1 MPSKKKSAGKKSAP
15 PGAIKKKQPTTKT
28 GVRKN
33 AGSKNSFFIITI
45 GASAGGLNAI
55 NEVVAQLPANLNA
68 AVLIVI
74 HLSKAA
80 IGDLLLERIRKNSK
94 LPCQIGRQGDA
105 IIPGQV
111 YIAAPDTHLL
121 IKDDKVIVGHGPP
134 ENRFRPSIDVLFRSA
149 AANAGERAIGIVLT
163 GLLNDGTAGMMAI
176 KQSGG
181 YCIVQ
186 DPNEAEYPAMPLSVL
201 ENMEADYCV
210 SLKSMGSIIEKI
222 TQEPI
227 AEGAVPPQQVMI
239 ESRLSEMAAT
249 EVKEV
254 SRLGKKTLLAC
265 PDCGGGLWVVK
276 NGWIKHYRCHIGH
289 SYSEQDLDVK
299 QSEKIESTMW
309 VAVRMMEERKLLINR
324 LTKEN
329 NDRGLRQLSRTYEEQ
344 GRQLE
349 EHITRLKELIF
360 GINTD

>member
-1 MPSKKKSAGKKSAP
+1 MPSQKKTTRKKDSTPAD
-15 PGAIKKKQPTTKT
+15 IKKKPRTTKN

-33 AGSKNSFFIITI
+33 SDSKNSFFIICI

-55 NEVVAQLPANLNA
+55 NELVTQLPANLNA
-68 AVLIVI
+68 AVLMVI

-80 IGDLLLERIRKNSK
+80 IGDMLLERIRKGSR
-94 LPCQIGRQGDA
+94 LPCQIGRHGDVIA
-105 IIPGQV
+105 PGQV
-111 YIAAPDTHLL
+111 YIAAPDTHML
-121 IKDDKVIVGHGPP
+121 IRNDTIIVGHGPP

-149 AANAGERAIGIVLT
+149 AASAGERVIGIVLT
-163 GLLNDGTAGMMAI
+163 GLMNDGTAGMMAI
-176 KQSGG
+176 KQCGG

-186 DPNEAEYPAMPLSVL
+186 DPHEAEYPAMPLSVL
-201 ENMEADYCV
+201 ENMEVDHCV
-210 SLKSMGSIIEKI
+210 SLKEMGSIIEKI

-227 AEGAVPPQQVMI
+227 ADRSVSPPQVII
-239 ESRLSEMAAT
+239 ESRLSEIAAT
-249 EVKEV
+249 EVEEV

-265 PDCGGGLWVVK
+265 PDCGDRLWVVK
-276 NGWIKHYRCHIGH
+276 KGWVKHYRCHVGH
-289 SYSEQDLDVK
+289 SYSERDLVVK
-299 QSEKIESTMW
+299 QSKKIESAMW
-309 VAVRMMEERKLLINR
+309 TAVRMMEERKLLINR
-324 LTKEN
+324 LAKEN

>member
-1 MPSKKKSAGKKSAP
+1 MPSKRKSNGEKKST
-15 PGAIKKKQPTTKT
+15 PGASKNKQRTKT
-28 GVRKN
+28 GLRKN
-33 AGSKNSFFIITI
+33 TASKNNFFIITI

-55 NEVVAQLPANLNA
+55 NELVTQLPANLNA

-94 LPCQIGRQGDA
+94 LPCQIGRHGDV
-105 IIPGQV
+105 IIPGQI

-121 IKDDKVIVGHGPP
+121 IKDNKIIVGHGPP

-149 AANAGERAIGIVLT
+149 AASAGERSIGIVLT

-176 KQSGG
+176 KQCGG

-186 DPNEAEYPAMPLSVL
+186 DPNEAEYPSMPLSVL

-210 SLKSMGSIIEKI
+210 SLKSMGSIVEKI

-227 AEGAVPPQQVMI
+227 ANRVVPPHQVVI
-239 ESRLSEMAAT
+239 ESRLSEMATT

-254 SRLGKKTLLAC
+254 GKLGKKTLLAC

-276 NGWIKHYRCHIGH
+276 NGWLKHYRCHIGH

-299 QSEKIESTMW
+299 QSEKIENTMW
-309 VAVRMMEERKLLINR
+309 VALRMMEERKLFINR
-324 LTKEN
+324 LAREN
-329 NDRGLRQLSRTYEEQ
+329 NDRGLRHLSKTYEEQ
-344 GRQLE
+344 GRYLE
-349 EHITRLKELIF
+349 EHISRLKELIF
-360 GINTD
+360 EINTD